1 MNPQN
6 GQTPVDYLNQI
17 APQAPKKPLL
27 TLNLRTII
35 FFGLIAIA
43 LVIILA
49 VVAGAISSAN
59 KSPWQHLSA
68 RLTTTT
74 TLVDDA
80 STKIKDSQLRS
91 YNSDLKLYL
100 TNTGR
105 DLTNAFS
112 ANEATEKKIPK
123 AIAAK
128 EASDAIAARIETGR
142 LNAKFDSTYSR
153 EMAYLLSTILTLY
166 QQLYNGPSGSSTKT
180 LLEAAYNNLVP
191 IQESFANFTT
201 SHE

>member
-17 APQAPKKPLL
+17 APQAPKRPLF

-35 FFGLIAIA
+35 FFGLLAIA
-43 LVIILA
+43 VVIILA
-49 VVAGAISSAN
+49 AVAGAINSGN

-68 RLTTTT
+68 RLASTT

-80 STKIKDSQLRS
+80 SAKIKDSQLRS
-91 YNSDLKLYL
+91 YNSDVKLYL
-100 TNTGR
+100 TNTNR
-105 DLTNAFS
+105 DLTDLFA
-112 ANEATEKKIPK
+112 ANEATSKKIPK
-123 AIAAK
+123 SIAAQ

-153 EMAYLLSTILTLY
+153 EMAYLLSTTLVLY
-166 QQLYNGPSGSSTKT
+166 QQLYKNSSGENTKK
-180 LLEAAYNNLVP
+180 LLEAAYNNLKP
-191 IQESFANFTT
+191 IQESFANFTAA
-201 SHE
+201 HE